1 MKLYI
6 KVLGPADRVEIQYF
20 GKNDWRVVRYKN
32 NREQYR
38 YLVNSEEEAIAYYHK
53 MN

>member
-6 KVLGPADRVEIQYF
+6 KVLGPAERVEIQYF
-20 GKNDWRVVRYKN
+20 GKNDWRVVKYKCN
-32 NREQYR
+32 KEQYR
-38 YLVNSEEEAIAYYHK
+38 YLVNSEEEAIAYYNR

>member
-6 KVLGPADRVEIQYF
+6 KVLGPAERVEIQYY
-20 GKNDWRVVRYKN
+20 GNKDWRVVKYKC

-38 YLVNSEEEAIAYYHK
+38 YLVNSEEEAIAYY
-53 MN
+53 NRIN